1 MKRQLIREKE
11 AKGLEDSKL
20 YARELAGQINTEDT
34 ILLYGD
40 LGSGKTF
47 LIKEMVS
54 FLGINTE
61 VTSPSFSLI
70 NQYEGD
76 FTIYH
81 IDLYRIKNKQ
91 EIINTGL
98 EEILS
103 AEAVLFIEW
112 PQIIEDEIN
121 WQHYRLHIETNQTDE
136 FWRKLSLYR
145 VN

>member
-1 MKRQLIREKE
+1 MKRQLILEKE
-11 AKGLEDSKL
+11 AK
-20 YARELAGQINTEDT
+20 
-34 ILLYGD
+34 
-40 LGSGKTF
+40 
-47 LIKEMVS
+47 
-54 FLGINTE
+54 
-61 VTSPSFSLI
+61 
-70 NQYEGD
+70 
-76 FTIYH
+76 
-81 IDLYRIKNKQ
+81 
-91 EIINTGL
+91 GL

>member
-1 MKRQLIREKE
+1 MKKQLILEKE

-70 NQYEGD
+70 NQYDGD
-76 FTIYH
+76 FTVYH

-98 EEILS
+98 
-103 AEAVLFIEW
+103 
-112 PQIIEDEIN
+112 
-121 WQHYRLHIETNQTDE
+121 
-136 FWRKLSLYR
+136 
-145 VN
+145 

>member
-1 MKRQLIREKE
+1 MKKQLVLEKE

-20 YARELAGQINTEDT
+20 YACESAGQINTKDT

-54 FLGINTE
+54 SLGINTE

-70 NQYEGD
+70 NQYDGD
-76 FTIYH
+76 FTVYH

-112 PQIIEDEIN
+112 PQIIEDEIT
-121 WQHYRLHIETNQTDE
+121 WQHYRLYIETNQVDE

>member
-1 MKRQLIREKE
+1 MKKQLILEKE

-20 YARELAGQINTEDT
+20 YARELAEQINTEDT
-34 ILLYGD
+34 VLLYGD

-112 PQIIEDEIN
+112 PQIIEDEIT
-121 WQHYRLHIETNQTDE
+121 WQHYRLYIETNQTDE

>member
-1 MKRQLIREKE
+1 MKKQLILEKE

-112 PQIIEDEIN
+112 PQIIEDEIT
-121 WQHYRLHIETNQTDE
+121 WQHYRLHIETNQTYE